1 MQTIFQA
8 ALQCEIKSQLGRM
21 HPLSFLDSG
30 TTVNHIVLLHTSN
43 ISEVLSKTKNQTKTN
58 NPLQTNKQTHQKT
71 KNPQPKIKKPHTHTI
86 STMCNSSKCKIFD
99 EWKISPAFCATH
111 LHCHRIKKIK

>member
-8 ALQCEIKSQLGRM
+8 ALQYEIKSQLGRM
-21 HPLSFLDSG
+21 HPLSFLGSG
-30 TTVNHIVLLHTSN
+30 TTVNYIVLLHTSN
-43 ISEVLSKTKNQTKTN
+43 ISEVLSKTKKQTKTN
-58 NPLQTNKQTHQKT
+58 NPLQTNKQTHQKNK
-71 KNPQPKIKKPHTHTI
+71 KNPAKNKKTSHTI
-86 STMCNSSKCKIFD
+86 STMCNSSKCKISD